1 MLNIMITGTNRGI
14 GLELVRQY
22 AQREDTFIFATCRQP
37 DEADD
42 LQRIAGAA
50 RGRVMVLTMDVAN
63 EHAIQLAAQAI
74 RDQISTLD
82 ILINNAGINPPANT
96 QAFGQAHAETIM
108 EIWRVNSLGPLL
120 VAQSVADL
128 LRAEDGAKVVNMSSG
143 MGSIGQKSRGGQY
156 GYSASKAALNMI
168 SKLMA
173 NDLRP
178 DGVISICLD
187 PGWVKTRMG
196 GTGATLEPFDSANGI
211 IRVIEGLTME
221 DSGRYWRYDGEELPW

>member
-1 MLNIMITGTNRGI
+1 
-14 GLELVRQY
+14 
-22 AQREDTFIFATCRQP
+22 
-37 DEADD
+37 
-42 LQRIAGAA
+42 
-50 RGRVMVLTMDVAN
+50 MVLTMDVAN

-173 NDLRP
+173 NDLHA